1 MGAERNHRR
10 QVAHDT
16 VEHVLADDGER
27 HAGRGEVLLR
37 TAVNHGVFRN
47 VDRAGKDVR
56 RHVGDQ
62 GHGRSEVFV
71 VLGAV
76 DRIVGGDMHIVQIGR
91 DRETLGDVGEI
102 AVFGR
107 SEQLDLAVTL
117 SFLDGLLG
125 PDTGI
130 HIACLPAQ
138 EVGGHFVEERAGTA
152 ADIEDLVV
160 VGDAEQLTEERVA
173 SAITFSKS
181 FVRCEIESRER
192 PEPLKS
198 TIAFAAFW
206 MTSSARIEGPALKLC
221 FFIIFGCEFSVS
233 DSSLLVY

>member
-160 VGDAEQLTEERVA
+160 VGDAEQLTEERVGLGHHVLEILRPVRNRKQGKA
-173 SAITFSKS
+173 RTVEIYDS
-181 FVRCEIESRER
+181 FCCVLDDFVCEDRGS
-192 PEPLKS
+192 
-198 TIAFAAFW
+198 
-206 MTSSARIEGPALKLC
+206 ALKLC